1 MKKKLHLSKERL
13 RTLSHNQLL
22 QVAGGS
28 ANNDCG
34 ATLNMLSDHCNV
46 LRA

>member
-28 ANNDCG
+28 ANN
-34 ATLNMLSDHCNV
+34 ATTYNIVSEHCNV

>member
-28 ANNDCG
+28 ATNNG
-34 ATLNMLSDHCNV
+34 GTTLNIVSEHCNM
-46 LRA
+46 LRV